1 MSERRRRHSSSTDPG
16 PNGFA
21 STSSATR
28 SCPSYEGSSRR
39 LGYASHECSVSA
51 LAIRQGASGRQP
63 HLFWRPRNRLTNGSQ
78 FRSTTLFGSER
89 SFRFFELSPS
99 TKV

>member
-1 MSERRRRHSSSTDPG
+1 MKVPRDVSGTHLTNVLCRRWQYAKVHQV
-16 PNGFA
+16 
-21 STSSATR
+21 
-28 SCPSYEGSSRR
+28 GSHII
-39 LGYASHECSVSA
+39 L
-51 LAIRQGASGRQP
+51 
-63 HLFWRPRNRLTNGSQ
+63 RPRNRLTNGSQ